1 MVIFRFQTDL
11 SAMSAVQ
18 EACANPD
25 KSIKGWTSS
34 ATVWYPF
41 YSRHYTGDFK
51 GNTAGLPRHLYQ
63 TQARPSSFN
72 SNARR
77 DSNSLRGLQTTGPKL
92 ANVGL
97 APTHRAV
104 QHASAVSQG
113 LIPDPN
119 FVPGKDVPVPTMPLP
134 PQQRQLWVPPPTL
147 PRVSAASASIPVN
160 QRSASCDVGANQC
173 QEVTLKKED
182 WRSKPPSEEAL
193 SEAGD
198 DIAVTDTASN
208 HSSQGAKSIK
218 VSLPSEDGSACEAI
232 SRSSSRSGTPDADRK
247 PQESALQQPSEEDVE
262 AKVVTSEPDV
272 TKGDHENSATSSG
285 TVTPGTVKP
294 VQTHKKKAPKVS
306 QETQRIPVEIE
317 KSAPHKPGEI
327 NAPKNTSEK
336 TSGYRKTATDLA
348 APVESLEESSNTSKG
363 SYRKTAE
370 QLSSAVEQFN
380 YPMDTIIRHKQPRA
394 ALPTEWATGQSA
406 SKGPSSVMK
415 EPDATSEIR
424 SRLGEINT
432 NLALD
437 ELLSQTDQNI
447 LEKALKGNE
456 TLVVDTQQAPQTQ
469 QPKSGSEK
477 KYKKRKLQG
486 GHSQPIVSRSN
497 TPTNTQPRG
506 PSPASNRPPSSAT
519 ISGPSRGPSPAL
531 QNNPDNQPTA
541 ASGTIRKNKKSKAK
555 RKQAKL
561 AASQDK
567 QRDNTSENPT
577 SSQTEPV
584 EKHKPEATEA
594 ADETQRKLDKQ
605 LDNSNS
611 NIKYRAN
618 NGGSLKMYK
627 SRSPKNEQKTESQ
640 DKEDRS
646 PTKGGIANTALST
659 IFEPPTKEKNRS
671 SSPDANLF
679 PQQKFSID
687 QARKAG
693 PPRKMSL
700 DTTTQQ
706 MSAPKATEEN
716 PKVSTNLPRTTST
729 TKQPSGAWADV
740 VRGNL
745 KSKDD
750 PFSAGKGEE
759 TPKEWMKQSPQKN
772 RPQTDD
778 VKAPKDQV
786 SPTPSPEKRSHRP
799 TKSKNKLNAAA
810 QSFMSSRTSSPAPKL
825 RLDPT
830 AKEFTSSHPPSP
842 AMSIVSAANTLGH
855 RKTPSLPGQS
865 SGIDKRLVTPVE
877 QVFDA
882 SQLLQPGPPAKE
894 RKNGPLPDRTGGNPN
909 LIPVKNPRPIPAN
922 TAAAKSQQAKKEQKQ
937 DKDETPNDNDAWQTV
952 MSARKSTSTSG
963 GAARGRG
970 GRGGRWAQHGQ
981 VGRGR
986 RVGDAEERKG
996 G

>member
-1 MVIFRFQTDL
+1 MAVFRFQTDL

-34 ATVWYPF
+34 ATIWYPF
-41 YSRHYTGDFK
+41 YSKHYTGDFK

-63 TQARPSSFN
+63 AQGRSTSFN

-77 DSNSLRGLQTTGPKL
+77 DSNSFRGMQTTGSKP

-97 APTHRAV
+97 APTHGAV
-104 QHASAVSQG
+104 QHASTVSQR
-113 LIPDPN
+113 LIPNPN
-119 FVPGKDVPVPTMPLP
+119 FIPVKDMPFPTMPLP

-147 PRVSAASASIPVN
+147 PRASATSASIPVT

-173 QEVTLKKED
+173 REMTPKKED

-193 SEAGD
+193 SKAGD
-198 DIAVTDTASN
+198 DIAVADTASN

-218 VSLPSEDGSACEAI
+218 VSLPSEDGSAREAM
-232 SRSSSRSGTPDADRK
+232 SRSSSRSASPDTDSK
-247 PQESALQQPSEEDVE
+247 PQESTLQQLSEKDVE
-262 AKVVTSEPDV
+262 TKVVTSEPDV
-272 TKGDHENSATSSG
+272 TKDDHENSPTSSD
-285 TVTPGTVKP
+285 TVTPETVKP
-294 VQTHKKKAPKVS
+294 VQTHKKKASKVS
-306 QETQRIPVEIE
+306 QE
-317 KSAPHKPGEI
+317 KSAPQKAAEI
-327 NAPKNTSEK
+327 NASGNISEK
-336 TSGYRKTATDLA
+336 TSGYRKTATELT
-348 APVESLEESSNTSKG
+348 APVESLEESSTTGKG
-363 SYRKTAE
+363 SYRKTAG

-380 YPMDTIIRHKQPRA
+380 YPMDTVIRRKQPRM

-406 SKGPSSVMK
+406 SKSPPSVTK
-415 EPDATSEIR
+415 EPEATSEIR

-437 ELLSQTDQNI
+437 EFLSQTEHNI
-447 LEKALKGNE
+447 LEKALEGNE
-456 TLVVDTQQAPQTQ
+456 ALVVDTQQAPQTQ

-477 KYKKRKLQG
+477 YKKRKLQG
-486 GHSQPIVSRSN
+486 GLSQPVGSRSN
-497 TPTNTQPRG
+497 TPTNAQSRG

-531 QNNPDNQPTA
+531 QNNPDNQHAT
-541 ASGTIRKNKKSKAK
+541 ASGTIRKKKSKAK

-567 QRDNTSENPT
+567 QQENTSENPK
-577 SSQTEPV
+577 SSQTKPV
-584 EKHKPEATEA
+584 EKHKPETTEP

-605 LDNSNS
+605 LDKSNS
-611 NIKYRAN
+611 NTKYRAS

-627 SRSPKNEQKTESQ
+627 SRSPKNEQKNGSQ
-640 DKEDRS
+640 DKEGRS
-646 PTKGGIANTALST
+646 PTKGGTANANLST

-693 PPRKMSL
+693 PAPKMSL

-706 MSAPKATEEN
+706 MSVPQATEER
-716 PKVSTNLPRTTST
+716 PKAPTDLRQTTST
-729 TKQPSGAWADV
+729 TKQLSGAWADV

-750 PFSAGKGEE
+750 PFSARKGEE
-759 TPKEWMKQSPQKN
+759 TPKEWMKKSPQKTK
-772 RPQTDD
+772 PQKDN
-778 VKAPKDQV
+778 VNAPKDQV

-810 QSFMSSRTSSPAPKL
+810 QSFTSSRTSSPAPKL

-830 AKEFTSSHPPSP
+830 AKEFTSSRPPSP

-865 SGIDKRLVTPVE
+865 SGIDKRLVTPME

-882 SQLLQPGPPAKE
+882 SQLPQPGPPTKD
-894 RKNGPLPDRTGGNPN
+894 RKNGPLPDRTSGNPN

-922 TAAAKSQQAKKEQKQ
+922 TAVARSQQAKKGQKQ
-937 DKDETPNDNDAWQTV
+937 DEVETLNDKDAWQTV
-952 MSARKSTSTSG
+952 SSTKKNTSTSG

-970 GRGGRWAQHGQ
+970 GRGGRWTQHGQ
-981 VGRGR
+981 FGRGR